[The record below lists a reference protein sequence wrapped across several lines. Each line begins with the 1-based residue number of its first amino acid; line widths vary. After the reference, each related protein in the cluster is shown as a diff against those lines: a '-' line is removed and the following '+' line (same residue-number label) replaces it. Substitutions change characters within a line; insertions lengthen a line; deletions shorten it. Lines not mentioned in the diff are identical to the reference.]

1 MLKYFRYDRILST
14 CKELVKIKE
23 ILKVANIKSA
33 KKRVLVNK
41 RQKAENRYIKAALNT
56 EIKKFRLALVNG
68 DLVAAEAQLRV
79 VESDIMAAKSKGIL
93 HANTASR
100 KVARLKAALSSAT
113 ATTEVKVEAKVEA
126 KVEEKVEEVKV
137 EEVKA
142 PAKKTTTRKT
152 TAKKAEEKE
161 EAPAKKA
168 PAKKTTTK
176 TTTAKKTTTKKAE

>member
-1 MLKYFRYDRILST
+1 MLKYFRYVRILST
-14 CKELVKIKE
+14 CKELVKFKE
-23 ILKVANIKSA
+23 IFKVANIKSA

-56 EIKKFRLALVNG
+56 EIKKFRLAIVSG
-68 DLVAAEAQLRV
+68 DLAGAEAQLKV
-79 VESDIMAAKSKGIL
+79 VESDIMSAKSKGIL

-100 KVARLKAALSSAT
+100 KVARLKSALSNAT
-113 ATTEVKVEAKVEA
+113 ATTATEEVKVEA
-126 KVEEKVEEVKV
+126 KVEEKVEEVK

-152 TAKKAEEKE
+152 TTKKAETAE
-161 EAPAKKA
+161 ESAKKA

>member
-1 MLKYFRYDRILST
+1 M
-14 CKELVKIKE
+14 
-23 ILKVANIKSA
+23 ANIKSA

-41 RQKAENRYIKAALNT
+41 RQKEENRYIKASLNT
-56 EIKKFRLALVNG
+56 EIKKFRLAIAEGNFA
-68 DLVAAEAQLRV
+68 AAEAQLKV
-79 VESDIMAAKSKGIL
+79 VESDIMSAKSKGIL

-100 KVARLKAALSSAT
+100 KVSRLKAALSSAQ
-113 ATTEVKVEAKVEA
+113 ATTEVK
-126 KVEEKVEEVKV
+126 EEVKVEEVK

-142 PAKKTTTRKT
+142 PAKKTTT
-152 TAKKAEEKE
+152 KKAETTE

>member
-1 MLKYFRYDRILST
+1 M
-14 CKELVKIKE
+14 
-23 ILKVANIKSA
+23 ANIKSA

-56 EIKKFRLALVNG
+56 EIKKFRLALVEGNFT
-68 DLVAAEAQLRV
+68 AAEEQLKV

-100 KVARLKAALSSAT
+100 KVSRLKAALSQAK
-113 ATTEVKVEAKVEA
+113 ATTEVKVEAKVEE
-126 KVEEKVEEVKV
+126 VKVEEVK

-142 PAKKTTTRKT
+142 PAKKT
-152 TAKKAEEKE
+152 
-161 EAPAKKA
+161 
-168 PAKKTTTK
+168 TTTK

>member
-1 MLKYFRYDRILST
+1 M
-14 CKELVKIKE
+14 
-23 ILKVANIKSA
+23 ANIKSA

-56 EIKKFRLALVNG
+56 EIKKFRLAVVEGNFT
-68 DLVAAEAQLRV
+68 AAEAQLKV

-100 KVARLKAALSSAT
+100 KVSRLKAALSQAQ
-113 ATTEVKVEAKVEA
+113 ATTEVKEEVKVEAKVE
-126 KVEEKVEEVKV
+126 VK

-142 PAKKTTTRKT
+142 PAKKATT
-152 TAKKAEEKE
+152 KKAEATE